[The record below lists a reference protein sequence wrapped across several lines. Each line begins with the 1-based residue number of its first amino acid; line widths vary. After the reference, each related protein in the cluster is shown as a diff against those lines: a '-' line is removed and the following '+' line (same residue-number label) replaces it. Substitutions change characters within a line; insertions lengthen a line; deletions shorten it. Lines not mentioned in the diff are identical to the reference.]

1 MARGASGDDRINKE
15 DAASEPGAFRN
26 IIPQNRITA
35 IAVVFALFGIALLGL
50 WLLTNDGSSMS
61 MLLALASIG
70 IISLSI
76 MLYFFSPSHYL
87 RDTVC
92 DAMAI
97 SDIMTINK
105 ILSSLLVEP
114 GGIYIPGSDGIIKIF
129 IPVSHPGEKDID
141 LIRPGADVFDVKGP
155 VKGISLSPPGYGL
168 FQHAVSI
175 GAVFTPEGLESEI
188 KDIIENGLELATSAS
203 VKREGG
209 QIMVSLWDLVNHGMC
224 RSIRAEDPN
233 VCLRTG
239 CPICSFVACMVAS
252 GTGKKVRLKSINADD
267 RAIHLTYELI

>member
-1 MARGASGDDRINKE
+1 M
-15 DAASEPGAFRN
+15 
-26 IIPQNRITA
+26 
-35 IAVVFALFGIALLGL
+35 FALFGIALLGL

-61 MLLALASIG
+61 MLLALAGIG

-76 MLYFFSPSHYL
+76 MLYFFSPSYYL

-97 SDIMTINK
+97 SDVMTINK
-105 ILSSLLVEP
+105 ILSSLLVDS
-114 GGIYIPGSDGIIKIF
+114 GGIYTPGSDGIIKVF
-129 IPVSHPGEKDID
+129 LPVSRPGEKDIG

-155 VKGISLSPPGYGL
+155 VKGISLSPPGQGL
-168 FQHAVSI
+168 FLHAVSI

-188 KDIIENGLELATSAS
+188 KDIIENGLELAASAS
-203 VKREGG
+203 VKREEG
-209 QIMVSLWDLVNHGMC
+209 QVLVSLRDLANHGMC

-233 VCLRTG
+233 VCTRTG

-252 GTGKKVRLKSINADD
+252 GTGKKVRLKSVNADM
-267 RAIHLTYELI
+267 RTINLNYELF